1 MHEHINRLLADF
13 GDALGLD
20 RLSLDE
26 KGYCCL
32 GFDDWLVNIEAVA
45 DSALVLLYTSV
56 GVLPA
61 DAAPEIYRSLLDAN
75 YFFQG
80 TAGATVGLDLA
91 AGTVALTR
99 VVDTAGMQ
107 VLDWEGVLAGFVDA
121 AESCARRLQQPAGAA
136 LRDAGW
142 EPWPA
147 HAQENRP

>member
-13 GDALGLD
+13 GNALGLQD
-20 RLSLDE
+20 LALDD

-32 GFDDWLVNIEAVA
+32 SFDELLVNIEAVG
-45 DSALVLLYTSV
+45 DSALVLLYSSV

-99 VVDTAGMQ
+99 VVDTHGVQ
-107 VLDWEGVLAGFVDA
+107 VLDWEGIIQGFVEA
-121 AESCARRLQQPAGAA
+121 AESCARRLSGPDGAA
-136 LRDAGW
+136 TQGPGW
-142 EPWPA
+142 EAWAPA
-147 HAQENRP
+147 AREGRP

>member
-13 GDALGLD
+13 GNALGLD
-20 RLSLDE
+20 GLALDD

-32 GFDDWLVNIEAVA
+32 SFDELLVNIEAVG
-45 DSALVLLYTSV
+45 DSTLVLLYSSV

-91 AGTVALTR
+91 AGTVVLTR
-99 VVDTAGMQ
+99 VVDAATLQ
-107 VLDWEGVLAGFVDA
+107 VLDWEGVIQGFVEA
-121 AESCARRLQQPAGAA
+121 AESCARRLQGAA
-136 LRDAGW
+136 SAAPQDQA
-142 EPWPA
+142 WPQA
-147 HAQENRP
+147 APQGRP